1 MRILGFDPS
10 SSITGWAV
18 LDFAGGVPCLVTYGK
33 FSLKPKLSMT
43 AKLRGIELE
52 VSAILHNFNP
62 DQVAYEEAYVRFIKA
77 AMPLYRVHGA
87 LILTVDQFART
98 NGLDIEP
105 VGVNVNTARKQLGI
119 TDKETAR
126 VLINKTFSREFGYE
140 DYDITDAIVIAWFA
154 YTKIKTGE
162 RKEVRRRKK
171 G

>member
-10 SSITGWAV
+10 SSVTGWAV
-18 LDFAGGVPCLVTYGK
+18 LDLTGATPDLVASGK
-33 FSLKPKLSMT
+33 FSMKQKLSTTM
-43 AKLRGIELE
+43 KLRGIEAE
-52 VSAILHNFNP
+52 VVAVLNKYIP
-62 DQVAYEEAYVRFIKA
+62 DQVAYEEAYVKFIKA

-98 NGLDIEP
+98 NGLGIEP

-119 TDKETAR
+119 SDKETAR
-126 VLINKTFSREFGYE
+126 VLINKTFSKEFGKE

-154 YTKIKTGE
+154 FTKVSTAE
-162 RKEVRRRKK
+162 RKEVRRKR